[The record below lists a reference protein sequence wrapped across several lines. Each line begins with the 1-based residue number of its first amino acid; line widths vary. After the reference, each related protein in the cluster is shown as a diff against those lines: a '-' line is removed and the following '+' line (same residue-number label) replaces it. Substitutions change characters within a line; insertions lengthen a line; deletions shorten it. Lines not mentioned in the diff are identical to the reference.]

1 MTMVAREAVTI
12 RFPEEVLDRARAT
25 KGEESFNEY
34 VVDAVD
40 REARRRQ
47 GLSVYNEI
55 LRIREEIEKESG
67 IQPDSRPLIREL
79 RDGIGH
85 LD

>member
-1 MTMVAREAVTI
+1 MVAREAVTI
-12 RFPEEVLDRARAT
+12 RFPEEVLARARAT
-25 KGEESFNEY
+25 KGHESFNEY
-34 VVDAVD
+34 VVEAVD

-47 GLSVYNEI
+47 GLSVYAEI

-67 IQPDSRPLIREL
+67 IQPDSRPMIRDL

-85 LD
+85 DD